1 MRSAIT
7 VACHALLP
15 DGGHAEAHACTQG
28 HSCGPT
34 ACARRFLDA
43 YAGKSAYLPSAGLE
57 NRARR
62 TQFPKLKFVK
72 YNASADPLAAIG
84 ASVITMP
91 QPTADWGNFSLV
103 DLDGNLT
110 YPMLTTAMVASA
122 KDLSGKGNRG
132 NAQKQV
138 SPRTELCPAC
148 APGREERHLW
158 HGTQDHAERVQRC
171 WLHQLCT
178 GARLSC
184 TCCCRCSGTCWGLR
198 CRQLLPSTRRSPC
211 RPR

>member
-1 MRSAIT
+1 MWSAT
-7 VACHALLP
+7 TTTTCHALLP
-15 DGGHAEAHACTQG
+15 GGTHAKAHACIQG
-28 HSCGPT
+28 HSCAPT

-62 TQFPKLKFVK
+62 TQFPNLRFAK

-84 ASVITMP
+84 ASIITVP
-91 QPTADWGNFSLV
+91 QPTADWGNYSLV

-110 YPMLTTAMVASA
+110 YPLLTTAMVASA

-138 SPRTELCPAC
+138 SSDDELRPAGD
-148 APGREERHLW
+148 APLQE
-158 HGTQDHAERVQRC
+158 
-171 WLHQLCT
+171 
-178 GARLSC
+178 
-184 TCCCRCSGTCWGLR
+184 
-198 CRQLLPSTRRSPC
+198 
-211 RPR
+211 